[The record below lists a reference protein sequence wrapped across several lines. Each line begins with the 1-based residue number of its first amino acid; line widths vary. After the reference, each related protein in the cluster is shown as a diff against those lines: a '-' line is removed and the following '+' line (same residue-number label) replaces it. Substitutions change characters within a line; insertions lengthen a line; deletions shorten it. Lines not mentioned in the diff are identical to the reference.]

1 MKFKI
6 IKRFKNII
14 YLMGLSVLIL
24 VSCEKETPDILA
36 EKDGPAVISYVRVTN
51 PNASD
56 SLLVSAFM
64 GSLITIVGDNLGDTK
79 EICFNDQ
86 KALLQPNFVT
96 DKTIIVNVPSTVPV
110 KVTDNMRLVFSD
122 KSELIHPFKIRVPE
136 PIIKGVKAE
145 FVAEGDIMELSGDFF
160 FNPKVI
166 FAGGIQGTVVS
177 SEKTKMSV
185 RVPAGAKP
193 GPISVQTSFGKTNSK
208 FIFRDDRNIIVNFDD
223 KQCETWTAAYSSQ
236 APLLSV
242 KPVDGVYAYF
252 KNDKHGAWSWTNSM
266 TMQYWAPR
274 GRGRVPVARGN
285 VNDLVFKM
293 EVNVPVEWKDVRME
307 IFPAPYGESEG
318 RSDSRSGIYRWQ
330 PFSNGPFKT
339 DGWITIEIPMSEF
352 VFNTENDNPT
362 RKIEDIS
369 ALSNFTMMSFGP
381 ANSTVP
387 IAIAFDNLRI
397 VPKS

>member
-1 MKFKI
+1 MKNKFKYKYPSLLVIAAI
-6 IKRFKNII
+6 ISMFI
-14 YLMGLSVLIL
+14 
-24 VSCEKETPDILA
+24 VSCEKEAPGILD
-36 EKDGPAVISYVRVTN
+36 EKDGPAVINYIRVTD
-51 PNASD
+51 PKASD

-79 EICFNDQ
+79 ELWFNDQ

-110 KVTDNMRLVFSD
+110 VVTDKLRMVFSD
-122 KSELIHPFKIRVPE
+122 KSELTYDFKIKVPE
-136 PIIKGVKAE
+136 PVIKSIKSEYVP
-145 FVAEGDIMELSGDFF
+145 EGDIMELEGDFF

-166 FAGGIQGTVVS
+166 FTGGAQGTVVS

-193 GPISVQTSFGKTNSK
+193 GTITVQTAFGKSASK

-223 KQCETWTAAYSSQ
+223 RSCENWTAAYSSQ
-236 APLLSV
+236 KPLLNV

-252 KNDKHGAWSWTNSM
+252 QNASHGAWSWQNAM

-293 EVNVPVEWKDVRME
+293 EVNVPVEWKDIRME
-307 IFPAPYGESEG
+307 IFPAPFGESEG
-318 RSDSRSGIYRWQ
+318 RGDSRSGICRWQ
-330 PFSNGPFKT
+330 PFSKGPFKT
-339 DGWITIEIPMSEF
+339 DGWVTIEIPLSEF
-352 VFNTENDNPT
+352 VHNTENDNPT

-381 ANSTVP
+381 ANSAVP